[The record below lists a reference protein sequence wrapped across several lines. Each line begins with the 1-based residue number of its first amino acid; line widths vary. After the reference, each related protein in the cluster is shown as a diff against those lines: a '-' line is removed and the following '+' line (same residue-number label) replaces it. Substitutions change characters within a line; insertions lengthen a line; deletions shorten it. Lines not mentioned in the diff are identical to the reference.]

1 MGVSIRR
8 QTDNNQGSG
17 VAPAQDIPHAGCCE
31 EEPGRG
37 GAATY
42 PSGDRPTPSDGRK
55 QHACQGAIKCGGEDA
70 EASKGT

>member
-1 MGVSIRR
+1 VGVSIRR

-17 VAPAQDIPHAGCCE
+17 VAPAQDISHAGCRE

-42 PSGDRPTPSDGRK
+42 PSGERSTPADGG
-55 QHACQGAIKCGGEDA
+55 Q
-70 EASKGT
+70 